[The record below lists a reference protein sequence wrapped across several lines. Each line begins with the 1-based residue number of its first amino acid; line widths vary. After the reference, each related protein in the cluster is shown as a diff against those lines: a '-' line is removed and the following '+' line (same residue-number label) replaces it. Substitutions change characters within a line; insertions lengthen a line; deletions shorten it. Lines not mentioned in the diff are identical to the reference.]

1 MISKLIFLQSLQYF
15 NIVILSDINEVR
27 MIFVVVKDCA
37 DISRAL
43 FSGQIFCIMQKFMQ
57 KLFYAEIQIL
67 KNAIMQI
74 QSLFKVKMQKYIVC
88 CWG

>member
-1 MISKLIFLQSLQYF
+1 
-15 NIVILSDINEVR
+15 

-67 KNAIMQI
+67 KNANTK
-74 QSLFKVKMQKYIVC
+74 SF
-88 CWG
+88 